1 MNYYKLPQ
9 QNINKSETW
18 IGGFQLSVELHEHE
32 RCITSTVKLAC
43 DKDFNFKNVSS
54 SSEFDE
60 SFSESNQS
68 TYQETSVVDYRATW
82 ATFKL
87 KLQKLKKKY
96 TLKKFLTFSHKKVFL
111 MFQEMELSSPNIK
124 KTLIFSKKKL
134 FLYFGKWNFLALSS
148 KNLLYFF

>member
-1 MNYYKLPQ
+1 M
-9 QNINKSETW
+9 
-18 IGGFQLSVELHEHE
+18 ELHEHE

-87 KLQKLKKKY
+87 KLQKLKKKIHSEKISY
-96 TLKKFLTFSHKKVFL
+96 
-111 MFQEMELSSPNIK
+111 
-124 KTLIFSKKKL
+124 IFSQKS
-134 FLYFGKWNFLALSS
+134 FSYVSGNGTF
-148 KNLLYFF
+148 